1 MQAAPATV
9 RITLSNIL
17 FATDFS
23 QVSRTAL
30 PFATQLARWYDGKV
44 FVAHV
49 MPPYE
54 PYLSVPL
61 EPIPVDMDRF
71 WQREQQNLAEF
82 ASSTA
87 LEGIPHEEILQRGDL
102 WDTISG
108 IIQRQNIDVVVA
120 GTHGHRG
127 LRKAVLGSGAERI
140 YRHAACPVLTVGPE
154 VAASCKDSWQLKQI
168 IFATDFS
175 ATSLRALPYAL
186 SLAEENQATLAF
198 LHVISPPPAEEDR
211 EAAREDAQACLEQLM
226 PAEPWCN
233 PEFVVGFDPPA
244 QGILRVARERN
255 ADLIVMGVK
264 KPAGVAYSLHLPWST
279 ASEVV
284 SRAPCPVLTV
294 RR

>member
-1 MQAAPATV
+1 MPTAPATV
-9 RITLSNIL
+9 RITLNNIL

-23 QVSRTAL
+23 EVSKAAL

-44 FVAHV
+44 YVAHV

-71 WQREQQNLAEF
+71 WQREQQNLTEL
-82 ASSTA
+82 ASSGV
-87 LEGIPHEEILQRGDL
+87 LDGVSHEEILQRGDL
-102 WDTISG
+102 WDTISA
-108 IIQRQNIDVVVA
+108 IIQSQKIDVIVA

-127 LRKAVLGSGAERI
+127 LKKVVLGSAAERI
-140 YRHAACPVLTVGPE
+140 YRHADCPVLTVGPE
-154 VAASCKDSWQLKQI
+154 VAENCQNGWQLKHI
-168 IFATDFS
+168 VFATDFS

-198 LHVISPPPAEEDR
+198 LHVISPPPGEQDLASV
-211 EAAREDAQACLEQLM
+211 REDAREYLEQLM
-226 PAEPWCN
+226 PPEPWCN
-233 PEFVVGFDPPA
+233 PEFIVRFDLPA
-244 QGILRVARERN
+244 HGILRLARERS

-264 KPAGVAYSLHLPWST
+264 KPVGVSYTLHLPWST

-284 SRAPCPVLTV
+284 NGAPCPVLTV
-294 RR
+294 RG